1 MPVAD
6 TTLAELSQH
15 LATWPADLGL
25 VFTKTRG
32 DPIQEHPFRQAWATA
47 RRRAGIP
54 EWATPHHLRHYYAS
68 LLIAGGESVK
78 VVQARL
84 GHASAKTTLDVYGHL
99 WPESED
105 QTRRIVGLALRSRVT
120 GCPRTG
126 SGRRPNSAP
135 DLG

>member
-6 TTLAELSQH
+6 VTLAELSQH
-15 LATWPADLGL
+15 LSTWPADLGL
-25 VFTKTRG
+25 VFTNARG
-32 DPIQEHPFRQAWATA
+32 GPIQEHPFRQAWATA

-84 GHASAKTTLDVYGHL
+84 GHASAKTTLDIYGHL
-99 WPESED
+99 WPERDD
-105 QTRRIVGLALRSRVT
+105 QTRRIMGLALPSGVT
-120 GCPRTG
+120 AVSQDGVEGPE
-126 SGRRPNSAP
+126 
-135 DLG
+135 